1 VQRQA
6 KQKLVPQGQTRHE
19 VSKKSDPLKTDGIDE
34 STDQEQQRFHK
45 FLVENFP
52 KLTIASDL
60 RYARVEFGPQGPKLY
75 LYNDTSDQTPSSV
88 IQGDYHSVLLQG
100 HHSLD
105 GKTFRL
111 GISPNKL
118 FGVMV
123 ERDTGFVDSADH
135 LLSRI
140 FEAEV
145 HDCASY
151 RGFLREHIVTAM
163 EAARLV
169 LILGPEGCGKSS
181 AVMRSI
187 DRLVPETGEPV
198 FISSPSYQQS
208 AEKIRDFTAM
218 FPMDHLL
225 PLNISH

>member
-1 VQRQA
+1 MGGETIGSRIQSGYCQRRGRAWFHHSHMVGSSAIRHVQRQA
-6 KQKLVPQGQTRHE
+6 KQKLVPQGETRHE
-19 VSKKSDPLKTDGIDE
+19 VSKRSDPLKTGGID
-34 STDQEQQRFHK
+34 QQRFHK

-52 KLTIASDL
+52 KLTIGSDL
-60 RYARVEFGPQGPKLY
+60 RYARVEIGPQGPKLH
-75 LYNDTSDQTPSSV
+75 LYNDANDQTPSSV

-100 HHSLD
+100 HHFLD

-123 ERDTGFVDSADH
+123 ERDTGFVDPADH

-151 RGFLREHIVTAM
+151 RSFLREHIVTAM
-163 EAARLV
+163 ESARLV

-181 AVMRSI
+181 AVMGSI
-187 DRLVPETGEPV
+187 
-198 FISSPSYQQS
+198 
-208 AEKIRDFTAM
+208 
-218 FPMDHLL
+218 
-225 PLNISH
+225 